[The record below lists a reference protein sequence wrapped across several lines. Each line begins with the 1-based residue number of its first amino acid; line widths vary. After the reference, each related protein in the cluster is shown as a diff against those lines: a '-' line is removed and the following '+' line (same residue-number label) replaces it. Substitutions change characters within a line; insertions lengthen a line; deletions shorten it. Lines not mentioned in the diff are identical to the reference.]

1 MLSWQ
6 VSGMVDTHAMAVN
19 SQDRGVNTLDSSMSS
34 DTGFR
39 NYPALCMYGVML
51 LVLQTTLP
59 LSVRIRHG
67 EQCST
72 VQGTESVVGTG
83 VANTTVNKT
92 MLWCSSRRHTTA
104 LVLQT
109 SVHSTGHSIHTYE
122 YAI

>member
-59 LSVRIRHG
+59 LSIRIRHG

-92 MLWCSSRRHTTA
+92 LLWCSSRRLTTA
-104 LVLQT
+104 LVLLT
-109 SVHSTGHSIHTYE
+109 SVDRRVIPL
-122 YAI
+122 